1 MKLLIMLLFLVLTHS
16 CSESDQLLATESAQE
31 ETKGDET
38 QEIIVDQQ
46 QLGPNEIVLQIKILG
61 SASQDKEI
69 CGLSKE
75 HVFQVEVIEVVEFG
89 SSVTQKI
96 SKRHQMDVTFLFE
109 PQKFEADTSLEVKA
123 REGLCPDAS
132 STYFTIIEHKI
143 LE

>member
-1 MKLLIMLLFLVLTHS
+1 MKLFIMLLFLALTHS
-16 CSESDQLLATESAQE
+16 CSESDQLLAAESALE
-31 ETKGDET
+31 GTKGDEN

-96 SKRHQMDVTFLFE
+96 SKRHQMDITFLFE
-109 PQKFEADTSLEVKA
+109 PQE
-123 REGLCPDAS
+123 
-132 STYFTIIEHKI
+132 I
-143 LE
+143 

>member
-1 MKLLIMLLFLVLTHS
+1 MKPFIMLLFLVLTHS
-16 CSESDQLLATESAQE
+16 CSESDQLATVESVQE
-31 ETKGDET
+31 GTKGDEN

-46 QLGPNEIVLQIKILG
+46 QLGPNEIVLKIKILG
-61 SASQDKEI
+61 SASPDKEI

-75 HVFQVEVIEVVEFG
+75 HIFHVEVIEVVESGG
-89 SSVTQKI
+89 SVSQKI

-109 PQKFEADTSLEVKA
+109 PQEFEADTSLEVKA